1 MAVTHTTDAHLVLEI
16 ASHRSVILK
25 YHTDDCG
32 TPCDELLHIYED
44 LSDQK
49 KYADIVFLRIDADEN
64 PVAKKFILQKKQ
76 PIITLYHKGL
86 LLTSRNVGTK
96 EEIIEL
102 LEVILKKELEKQT
115 KKKP

>member
-16 ASHRSVILK
+16 ASHPSVILK

-32 TPCDELLHIYED
+32 EDCKVLLPIYEA

-64 PVAKKFILQKKQ
+64 PVAKKFILQKRQ
-76 PIITLYHKGL
+76 PILSLYHKGRL
-86 LLTSRNVGTK
+86 LETKYVGT
-96 EEIIEL
+96 EIEIVEL
-102 LEVILKKELEKQT
+102 LEIILKKRSG
-115 KKKP
+115 KKS